1 VTELNVVVATDL
13 MPKSERAL
21 ARAAMLARTLGAETT
36 LVHVVQNETAEHGV
50 AERIVDATLRMR
62 ELAEDARGMA
72 APAPRSFVRVG
83 APARVIAETL
93 DELHAGLLVLGPH
106 EARGARDR
114 IATAIGTTVVARALA
129 TRVCPVLI
137 AREPPRHRYRRVLM
151 ALDLSANAESAIRAA
166 EALVLSPE
174 ADASVLH
181 AFDVPYLGTVEH
193 HNTGRGTSSRY
204 RQLWES
210 HATVNVRAL
219 LRRASGDFTR
229 YGIQI
234 EENPPARAILD
245 AMNHQQPDLL
255 VMGTSGRGPLGRA
268 LLGSVANEVLNDAW
282 CDVLIVPQGSFER
295 TVSAPDASARL
306 PMPGTVPRR
315 NRWH

>member
-1 VTELNVVVATDL
+1 MTELNLVVATDL
-13 MPKSERAL
+13 RPKSECAL

-36 LVHVVQNETAEHGV
+36 LVHVVSNEAADQGV
-50 AERIVDATLRMR
+50 GERLRDATFRMR
-62 ELAEDARGMA
+62 ELAEDVRATA
-72 APAPRSFVRVG
+72 APAPRSLVRVG
-83 APARVIAETL
+83 APAHVIAETL
-93 DELHAGLLVLGPH
+93 DELHAGLLVLGPQ
-106 EARGARDR
+106 EARGTRDR
-114 IATAIGTTVVARALA
+114 IATVIGATIAARALA

-137 AREPPRHRYRRVLM
+137 AREQPRHRYRRVLM
-151 ALDLSANAESAIRAA
+151 ALDISANAESAIRAA

-193 HNTGRGTSSRY
+193 HNAGRGTNSRY

-219 LRRASGDFTR
+219 LRRASGDFAR

-268 LLGSVANEVLNDAW
+268 LLGSVANEVLNHAW
-282 CDVLIVPQGSFER
+282 CDVLVVPQGSFER
-295 TVSAPDASARL
+295 TVTAPDVSARL
-306 PMPGTVPRR
+306 PMPGAISRR